1 MSNFLDFS
9 WEKFGDMVVNLVLL
23 KDSFHLAA
31 VLLTFQFPGR
41 DTADHEGSGQGSG
54 FSRKL
59 AQEASATGKRDVGQT
74 GK

>member
-1 MSNFLDFS
+1 MNNFLDFS
-9 WEKFGDMVVNLVLL
+9 WKKFGDIVANLVLL

-31 VLLTFQFPGR
+31 VLFTFPFPGR

-59 AQEASATGKRDVGQT
+59 AQEASATGNRDVGQT